1 MSKTNPV
8 FRVLV
13 TKGDKQALAG
23 NKHVSELEPGQIGV
37 FDAESHKALDGT
49 KKVNAFYIA
58 VGIDTDGDGKTD
70 DIVKSTGNSINPFQ
84 ITSYTFKPHSAGRNM
99 IVALKDYIA
108 REDSLYGLKFT
119 FNNARLQ
126 DLNGVNLVTKNYIVK
141 SPCKTPCA
149 KGCPTSD
156 ANIIT
161 KKLYEVIAA
170 DEDGL
175 LKVRIKPRGT
185 VTAAGVTPVDG
196 YITLADVD
204 KLIAYNKTQTDSS
217 TWVYSDLEFETVPTA
232 IRKVC
237 GYDESYSYHR
247 QTNVLVSKVEEF
259 ECTGV
264 LEVTQ
269 KLAIEQ
275 GSGFEVRELEAIQ
288 AGWLGT
294 MYRATSNG
302 IARGFVS
309 YAEVGTPYDM
319 ITLNYDKV
327 EVNNH
332 DNFHLPQS
340 TFIAVPEADTQ
351 TRDSI
356 VGLLDKLNV
365 KPFDALADD
374 ATAANTTA
382 TAVEEAS
389 TANDVTKDG
398 LA

>member
-13 TKGDKQALAG
+13 TKGNKQVLAG

-37 FDAESHKALDGT
+37 FDTEAHKALDGT
-49 KKVNAFYIA
+49 KKVKSYYIA
-58 VGIDTDGDGKTD
+58 VGVDTDGDGKTD
-70 DIVKSTGNSINPFQ
+70 DIVKSTGNSINPFN
-84 ITSYTFKPHSAGRNM
+84 ITSYTFKPHSAGKNM
-99 IVALKDYIA
+99 IVVLKDYIA
-108 REDSLYGLKFT
+108 KEDSLYGLKFT

-126 DLNGVNLVTKNYIVK
+126 DFNGVNLFTKNYIVK
-141 SPCKTPCA
+141 SPCKTPCT
-149 KGCPTSD
+149 KGCPSAD

-161 KKLYEVIAA
+161 KKLYEIIAA

-175 LKVRIKPRGT
+175 LQVRIKPRGT
-185 VTAAGVTPVDG
+185 VTAAGVTPVGG

-217 TWVYSDLEFETVPTA
+217 AWLYSDLEFETVPSA
-232 IRKVC
+232 IKKLC
-237 GYDESYSYHR
+237 GYNETYTYPR
-247 QTNVLVSKVEEF
+247 QTNVLVSKVEDF

-264 LEVTQ
+264 LEITQ
-269 KLAIEQ
+269 KLAFEQ
-275 GSGFEVRELEAIQ
+275 GSGHEVRELEAIQ

-302 IARGFVS
+302 IARGFAAHS
-309 YAEVGTPYDM
+309 EVTTPYDM
-319 ITLNYDKV
+319 VALSYNGV

-332 DNFHLPQS
+332 ENYQFAQT
-340 TFIAVPEADTQ
+340 TFIAVPEADTV
-351 TRDSI
+351 TRDAI
-356 VGLLDKLNV
+356 VGLLDKLNT
-365 KPFDALADD
+365 KPFDELADD
-374 ATAANTTA
+374 ATAANTTE